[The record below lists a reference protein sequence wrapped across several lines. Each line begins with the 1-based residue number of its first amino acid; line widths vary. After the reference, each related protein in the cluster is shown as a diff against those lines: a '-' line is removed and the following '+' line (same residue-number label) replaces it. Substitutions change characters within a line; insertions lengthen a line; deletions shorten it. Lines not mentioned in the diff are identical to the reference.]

1 MSQEAQINPIDP
13 NFVIELKEFAGPL
26 DLLLHLIQKHE
37 LQILDLPIAFVTE
50 KYLAYLNL
58 MEELN
63 LDIASEYLL
72 MAATLAHIKSKML
85 LPSPP
90 VDQDE
95 GISIEEQ
102 IDPREALIKR
112 LLEYQKYKL
121 AAEHL
126 GSRNVAGRDVF
137 VRTATPP
144 EAEGPAPLAEI
155 GLYKLLDAFQSVL
168 KRAKMDLTR
177 EISAERVTI
186 QDRIAQITH
195 LLTTRKS
202 TKFEDLFETV
212 ATRYELVVTFLAI
225 LEMAKMRLLRVY
237 QADAAA
243 PLHIE
248 GAIAEVSES
257 EQAADLVDHG
267 PTDVSDENEDAAL
280 TDSDDESDVATSSTE
295 NEQA

>member
-1 MSQEAQINPIDP
+1 MSQEPQINPIDP

-63 LDIASEYLL
+63 LDVASEYLL

-90 VDQDE
+90 VDQDDA
-95 GISIEEQ
+95 ISIEEQ
-102 IDPREALIKR
+102 IDPREELIRR
-112 LLEYQKYKL
+112 LLEYQKYKQ

-155 GLYKLLDAFQSVL
+155 GLYKLLDAFQAVL
-168 KRAKMDLTR
+168 KRAKMDLAR

-186 QDRIAQITH
+186 QERIAQITEF
-195 LLTTRKS
+195 LASRKS
-202 TKFEDLFETV
+202 TRFEDLFEKI

-237 QADAAA
+237 QADAQA

-248 GAIAEVSES
+248 GAIAEVSAA

-267 PTDVSDENEDAAL
+267 PTDVDDSNEDELAN
-280 TDSDDESDVATSSTE
+280 DDDDASATSTE